1 MSGRAPPGTS
11 ESTTIAATHPQPA
24 ILKEKSNTN
33 LAPRAAGGTF
43 IGEGPLTRRNPFRP
57 WAWATFD
64 RIDARLNAIALG
76 AWHRDKALNR
86 QRVHRPRRRMQL
98 IPGTNHAHD
107 EPEIPL
113 EHEVIQHVIRIRSN
127 EVRER

>member
-1 MSGRAPPGTS
+1 MADTSVSGRATPGTS

-33 LAPRAAGGTF
+33 LAPRAAGGIFT
-43 IGEGPLTRRNPFRP
+43 GEGPPLTRRNPSGP
-57 WAWATFD
+57 WAWAAFD
-64 RIDARLNAIALG
+64 RIDTRLDAMPLG

-98 IPGTNHAHD
+98 IPGTSHAHD
-107 EPEIPL
+107 EPEI
-113 EHEVIQHVIRIRSN
+113 
-127 EVRER
+127 